1 MKIEQLFTGCL
12 AEMAYYIESNGEAA
26 IVDPLRE
33 TDPYIKMAEA
43 DGAKIKY
50 IFLTHFHADFV
61 SGQLDLA
68 KKTGAK
74 IVFGPNATA
83 EYDIYVGKD
92 GEEFPLGDI
101 KIKLLHT
108 PGHTMESSSYL
119 IIDEKGNTPY
129 ILTGDALFIG
139 DVGRPDLAVK
149 SDLTQ
154 ADLAGHLYDSLRNK
168 IMPLPDDIIV
178 YPNHGAG
185 SACGKNMSSETFDT
199 LGNQKRTNYALRADM
214 TKEEFIE
221 EVTTGLK
228 TPPQYFPLNAKLN
241 KTGAEKTY
249 DEILEKG
256 TTPIGAEEFFK
267 LSERKDVMVIDTR
280 SKASYTNT
288 GTIPGAWW
296 IGLDGSFAPWVGALI
311 VDVNQKV
318 IFIVDDEAKA
328 HEAVTRFSRIGFDN
342 TLGYLA
348 GGGVSDWVAHGFPL
362 DKIGSVSAAGFEKKF
377 SQGEVE
383 KALDV
388 RRESEY
394 LSEHIIGIENFPLD
408 NIKENLDK
416 LDPKK
421 EYYVHCA
428 SGYRSLIAASIMKAH
443 GIENV
448 VDVRGGFKDLKETDL
463 PKTEYVCPTTL
474 L

>member
-12 AEMAYYIESNGEAA
+12 AEMAYYFESNGEAA

-33 TDPYIKMAEA
+33 TDPYIKMAEN

-61 SGQLDLA
+61 SGQVDLA
-68 KKTGAK
+68 KKTGAT
-74 IVFGPNATA
+74 IVFGPNAKTD
-83 EYDIYVGKD
+83 YDVHVAKD
-92 GEEFPLGDI
+92 GEIFPLGDI

-119 IIDEKGNTPY
+119 IIDEKEDTPY

-154 ADLAGHLYDSLRNK
+154 ADLAGHLYDSLRKK
-168 IMPLPDDIIV
+168 IMPLPDDILV
-178 YPNHGAG
+178 YPGHGAG

-214 TKEEFIE
+214 TKEEFIK

-228 TPPQYFPLNAKLN
+228 TPPQYFPLNVKLN
-241 KTGAEKTY
+241 KEGADKSY
-249 DEILEKG
+249 DEVVSEG
-256 TTPIGAEEFFK
+256 TTPLGAEDFLK
-267 LSERKDVMVIDTR
+267 LSERKDIMVIDTR

-288 GTIPGAWW
+288 GTVPGAWW

-311 VDVNQKV
+311 GDVNQKV
-318 IFIVDDEAKA
+318 IFVVDDEAKA

-348 GGGVSDWVAHGFPL
+348 GGGVADWVAHGYPL
-362 DKIGSVSAAGFEKKF
+362 DKIESVSAAGFEKKF
-377 SQGEVE
+377 LKEEVQE
-383 KALDV
+383 ALDV
-388 RRESEY
+388 RKESEY
-394 LSEHIIGIENFPLD
+394 ISEHIVGIENFPLD
-408 NIKENLDK
+408 TIKDNLDK

-421 EYYVHCA
+421 EYYVHCG

-448 VDVRGGFKDLKETDL
+448 VDIRGGFKDLIETGL
-463 PKTEYVCPTTL
+463 TKTEYVCPSTL